1 MDLFLPSEGDKGRL
15 YGPVRPVGQ
24 HNYLTQGLGFSLS
37 HTCNRGHGENTRA
50 NN

>member
-15 YGPVRPVGQ
+15 YGPVFLAGQ
-24 HNYLTQGLGFSLS
+24 HNYQTQGLSFSLS
-37 HTCNRGHGENTRA
+37 HTCNRGPGENIGA